1 MTFHDDLSRGIA
13 IEMQVLANIRKKYP
27 CATLIDG
34 FKGYDIWI
42 PETGTGVEVKY
53 DPMSKETGNL
63 VVEVE
68 MSGNPSALLATEA
81 KWWVFYDGDVF
92 LWVRPRDII
101 HCIIENKLVYVE
113 FVGAGDRNKK
123 KAFLIKKELLFKYG
137 EKR

>member
-13 IEMQVLANIRKKYP
+13 IEMQVLSNIRKKYP

-34 FKGYDIWI
+34 YKGYDIWI

-68 MSGNPSALLATEA
+68 MSGNPSALLATHRHCWQQ
-81 KWWVFYDGDVF
+81 KLSGGFFTMVTFFYGSD
-92 LWVRPRDII
+92 L
-101 HCIIENKLVYVE
+101 ET
-113 FVGAGDRNKK
+113 
-123 KAFLIKKELLFKYG
+123 LFTALSRINWYM
-137 EKR
+137 